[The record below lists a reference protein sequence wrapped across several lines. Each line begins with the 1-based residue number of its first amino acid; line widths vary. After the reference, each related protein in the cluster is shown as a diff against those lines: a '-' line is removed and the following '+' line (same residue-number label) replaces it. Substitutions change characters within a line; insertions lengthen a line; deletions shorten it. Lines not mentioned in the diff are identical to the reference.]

1 MMDYVGVLINRNKRE
16 EALAMLERELT
27 MKIQDK
33 TGNVDS
39 LVLAILCMYIIKDD
53 LETAEKKLEEFASD
67 VKGFIKTPEF
77 ECAEKMINAYINGDQ
92 QEFSKQAQRNIVNHV
107 YPANIIKLLRN
118 TKVNPRM
125 DKKTVNLA
133 ELLGSGDTG
142 NHETQNPENVKKALD
157 NLIC

>member
-1 MMDYVGVLINRNKRE
+1 
-16 EALAMLERELT
+16 
-27 MKIQDK
+27 
-33 TGNVDS
+33 
-39 LVLAILCMYIIKDD
+39 
-53 LETAEKKLEEFASD
+53 
-67 VKGFIKTPEF
+67 
-77 ECAEKMINAYINGDQ
+77 
-92 QEFSKQAQRNIVNHV
+92 V

-157 NLIC
+157 NLICWFYRICSTWLLIFKYNYSW